1 MSESS
6 KNTIIFTIGR
16 MNPPT
21 PGHIKLIATMMQSN
35 FDLPPDDLGR
45 GRVYIILSHSETVY
59 GSDAKNPLGCNRKRE
74 LLTDIMVPSLK
85 KTNPLWNA
93 IEVIILCLRDINP
106 RSDAF
111 NDTCGHL
118 GFIYNQVCRIISIE
132 TGLGHRPTNME
143 LIVGSDRIGGYTG
156 VIKILSD
163 LHKKITFNELD
174 VDGNRIFDKYIKQLT
189 RVDAAGSADIS
200 DITTE
205 QMSGTI
211 VRESVYTNPNK
222 IMAMYKELGLNNHDA
237 NVLLNQLQN
246 NTDMVKLREAIKLGV
261 RNNFSEINNIYKS
274 LNSLGQN
281 KSEMEMNHFEKHK
294 RAGIIKEITIDMVHE
309 DAPFVNSLTKSLE
322 LSSKL
327 SVLCDE
333 DVAPI
338 IKAQKEKN
346 DKDNAIKKR
355 DKEEK
360 KGVDQKTTKMK
371 QLGGKRTIRRRKMT
385 SYRNKK
391 RVTRF
396 TRRKT

>member
-1 MSESS
+1 
-6 KNTIIFTIGR
+6 
-16 MNPPT
+16 
-21 PGHIKLIATMMQSN
+21 
-35 FDLPPDDLGR
+35 
-45 GRVYIILSHSETVY
+45 
-59 GSDAKNPLGCNRKRE
+59 
-74 LLTDIMVPSLK
+74 
-85 KTNPLWNA
+85 
-93 IEVIILCLRDINP
+93 
-106 RSDAF
+106 
-111 NDTCGHL
+111 
-118 GFIYNQVCRIISIE
+118 
-132 TGLGHRPTNME
+132 ME

-222 IMAMYKELGLNNHDA
+222 IMAMYKELGLNEHDT
-237 NVLLNQLQN
+237 NMLLNQLQN

-281 KSEMEMNHFEKHK
+281 KSEMAMNHSEKHK
-294 RAGIIKEITIDMVHE
+294 RAGIIKEITLDMVHE
-309 DAPFVNSLTKSLE
+309 DAPFVNALNKSPE

-327 SVLCDE
+327 STLCNE

-371 QLGGKRTIRRRKMT
+371 QLGGKRTIRRRKRT
-385 SYRNKK
+385 TYRNKK
-391 RVTRF
+391 RITRF